1 MSTKMRKSFKI
12 DGAKYTYIPFEKF
25 DISRLK
31 LSNTK
36 YRFEYLKVACAF
48 DIETTSYYSPKY
60 QKDLATMY
68 IWQLGINK
76 DTIIGRTWEE
86 FKQIIE
92 MLNEYAEKQDGV
104 IICLI
109 QNLSFEFQFFKS
121 LFDWNKNKNGYPDIF
136 AKDDRTILYAKYKHI
151 EFRDTLALTGMS
163 LNRFQKNYNLDVGKL
178 DGDLDYTQFRHCKT
192 RVTPRELAY
201 CINDVQVLTD
211 FFYKYLLPEY
221 LSKNKKIPL
230 TSTGIVRADIK
241 EEFLEI
247 PKEERKRLATRLR
260 NAQPSEAVY
269 KLWRNYLFRG
279 GYVHASTIA
288 CNYLWEN
295 SFGSYDLK
303 SAHPGQMLAKKFP
316 WKYNRRNR
324 SEFPK
329 ILQQAKSGDYGFF
342 GVFIFKN
349 IRCSGYHSLESKNK
363 IIDTSK
369 VEVIDKKGNKQMKSD
384 AVYENGRL
392 VYCPG
397 WIKVCLTEQD
407 FFNYEDLYEWE
418 SYDVRVIYQAK
429 LDYLPDYVR
438 KVVCKY
444 FVLKETLDKSSIEY
458 GLAKRKLNGIF
469 GMAATSLPERE
480 VVYNPETNE
489 MELSAQSKSYDEL
502 VRYLIMLPQW
512 AIQIAAYTRRDIVK
526 SIVACDFDSM
536 YYDTDS
542 NKIMNY
548 KKHEDWFNKFNEER
562 KALNYRC
569 NTFDYD
575 KKYFERIGIFE
586 LEYIGTRFKV
596 LGAKR
601 YIVEH
606 DNEIQVTVAGMVKG
620 SLEKYVKKKQIE
632 TVKNIPYTIKSSFNI
647 SEVKNIIEE
656 EIYKYIEEQ
665 EENNIIWE
673 EFTDDLKLPAG
684 ESEKKTTVYTDW
696 SFDDILTDYEGN
708 TESIHEGSCVAII
721 DIPFTMSMEE
731 DFINRIEQLSSE
743 RERMIY
749 KGVL

>member
-92 MLNEYAEKQDGV
+92 MLNEYAEKQNGV

-178 DGDLDYTQFRHCKT
+178 DGDLDYTVYRHFKS

-247 PKEERKRLATRLR
+247 PKEERKRLASRLR

-342 GVFIFKN
+342 GVFVFKN

-363 IIDTSK
+363 IIEASP
-369 VEVIDKKGNKQMKSD
+369 D

-392 VYCPG
+392 VFASM
-397 WIKVCLTEQD
+397 IKVCLIEQD

-418 SYDVRVIYQAK
+418 SFDVRVIYQAK

-444 FVLKETLDKSSIEY
+444 FVLKETLDKTSVEY

-480 VVYNPETNE
+480 VIYNPETNE

-548 KKHEDWFNKFNEER
+548 KKHEEWFNKFNEER
-562 KALNYRC
+562 RALNRQC
-569 NTFDYD
+569 NTYDYD
-575 KKYFERIGIFE
+575 KKYFERIGGFE

-606 DNEIQVTVAGMVKG
+606 DGEIQVTVAGMVKG
-620 SLEKYVKKKQIE
+620 SLEKYCKKY
-632 TVKNIPYTIKSSFNI
+632 NLD
-647 SEVKNIIEE
+647 
-656 EIYKYIEEQ
+656 
-665 EENNIIWE
+665 IWE

-696 SFDDILTDYEGN
+696 SFDDILTDYDGN

>member
-48 DIETTSYYSPKY
+48 DIETTSYYSNKY

-92 MLNEYAEKQDGV
+92 MLNEYAEKHDGV

-295 SFGSYDLK
+295 EFGSYDLK

-363 IIDTSK
+363 IIEASP
-369 VEVIDKKGNKQMKSD
+369 D
-384 AVYENGRL
+384 AIYENGRL
-392 VYCPG
+392 VYASM
-397 WIKVCLTEQD
+397 IKVCLIEQD

-444 FVLKETLDKSSIEY
+444 FVLKETLDKSSVEY

-548 KKHEDWFNKFNEER
+548 KKHENWFNKFNEER
-562 KALNYRC
+562 RALNRQC
-569 NTFDYD
+569 NTYDYD
-575 KKYFERIGIFE
+575 KKYFERIGGFE

-620 SLEKYVKKKQIE
+620 SLEKYCKKY
-632 TVKNIPYTIKSSFNI
+632 NLD
-647 SEVKNIIEE
+647 
-656 EIYKYIEEQ
+656 
-665 EENNIIWE
+665 IWE

>member
-1 MSTKMRKSFKI
+1 MNYKRMRKSFKI
-12 DGAKYTYIPFEKF
+12 EGAKYSYIPADKF
-25 DISRLK
+25 DISKLK
-31 LSNTK
+31 LSNKK
-36 YRFEYLKVACAF
+36 YRFEYLNIACAF
-48 DIETTSYYSPKY
+48 DIETTSYYSHKY
-60 QKDLATMY
+60 DKDLATMY

-86 FKQIIE
+86 FVKVLSD
-92 MLNEYAEKQDGV
+92 LNDFAASNEGT
-104 IICLI
+104 ILCLI
-109 QNLSFEFQFFKS
+109 QNLSFEFQFIKS
-121 LFDWNKNKNGYPDIF
+121 IFEWNKNKEGNPDIF
-136 AKDDRTILYAKYKHI
+136 AKDDRMILYAKWKNI

-163 LNRFQKNYNLDVGKL
+163 LARFKKNYNLDVGKL
-178 DGDLDYTQFRHCKT
+178 EGDLDYSLMRHSET
-192 RVTPRELAY
+192 PVTNTELAY

-211 FFYKYLLPEY
+211 FFYKYLVKEY
-221 LSKNKKIPL
+221 LSTGKKIPL

-241 EEFLEI
+241 EEFMSL
-247 PKEERKRLATRLR
+247 PKEDRKRLQTRLN

-279 GYVHASTIA
+279 GLVHASTIA

-295 SFGSYDLK
+295 EFGSYDLK
-303 SAHPGQMLAKKFP
+303 SAHPGQMLSKKFP
-316 WKYNRRNR
+316 WKYNRRNKDKWEEVLQYAR
-324 SEFPK
+324 SEE
-329 ILQQAKSGDYGFF
+329 YGFW
-342 GVFIFKN
+342 GVFKFYN

-363 IIDTSK
+363 IIEASP
-369 VEVIDKKGNKQMKSD
+369 D

-392 VYCPG
+392 VYSSY
-397 WIKVCLTEQD
+397 IKVALNEQD
-407 FFNYEDLYEWE
+407 FFNYEDLYEWSKYE
-418 SYDVRVIYQAK
+418 VTVLYQAR

-444 FVLKETLDKSSIEY
+444 FVLKETLPKDSVEY

-480 VVYNPETNE
+480 IVFNPETNE
-489 MELSAQSKSYDEL
+489 MELGEQTKSYSDL
-502 VRYLIMLPQW
+502 TRFLIMLPQW

-542 NKIMNY
+542 NKIMNFE
-548 KKHEDWFNKFNEER
+548 KHKAWFDKFNEER
-562 KALNYRC
+562 RALNKQC
-569 NTFDYD
+569 NTYEYD
-575 KKYFERIGIFE
+575 KKYFERIGGFE

-620 SLEKYVKKKQIE
+620 SLEEYCKKYDL
-632 TVKNIPYTIKSSFNI
+632 N
-647 SEVKNIIEE
+647 
-656 EIYKYIEEQ
+656 
-665 EENNIIWE
+665 IWE
-673 EFTDDLKLPAG
+673 MFTDDLKLPAG
-684 ESEKKTTVYTDW
+684 DSKKKTTVYNDSGFEDT
-696 SFDDILTDYEGN
+696 LTDYLGV
-708 TESIHEGSCVAII
+708 TRQIKEGSCVAII

-731 DFINRIEQLSSE
+731 EFINRIELLAKE

>member
-12 DGAKYTYIPFEKF
+12 DDAKYTYIPFEKF

-48 DIETTSYYSPKY
+48 DIETTSYYSLKY

-92 MLNEYAEKQDGV
+92 MLNEYAEKQNGV

-192 RVTPRELAY
+192 RVTSRELAY

-247 PKEERKRLATRLR
+247 PKEERKRLASRLR

-363 IIDTSK
+363 IIEASP
-369 VEVIDKKGNKQMKSD
+369 D

-392 VYCPG
+392 VYASM
-397 WIKVCLTEQD
+397 IKVCLIEQD

-418 SYDVRVIYQAK
+418 SFDVRVIYQAK

-444 FVLKETLDKSSIEY
+444 FVLKETLDKTSVEY

-548 KKHEDWFNKFNEER
+548 KKHEEWFNKFNEER
-562 KALNYRC
+562 RALNRQC
-569 NTFDYD
+569 NTYDYD
-575 KKYFERIGIFE
+575 KKYFERIGGFE

-606 DNEIQVTVAGMVKG
+606 DGEIQVTVAGMVKG
-620 SLEKYVKKKQIE
+620 SLEKYCKKY
-632 TVKNIPYTIKSSFNI
+632 NLD
-647 SEVKNIIEE
+647 
-656 EIYKYIEEQ
+656 
-665 EENNIIWE
+665 IWE

>member
-92 MLNEYAEKQDGV
+92 MLNEYAEKQNGV

-178 DGDLDYTQFRHCKT
+178 DGDLDYTQYRHCKT

-269 KLWRNYLFRG
+269 KLWRNFLFRG

-363 IIDTSK
+363 IIEAS
-369 VEVIDKKGNKQMKSD
+369 SD

-392 VYCPG
+392 VYASM
-397 WIKVCLTEQD
+397 IKVCLIEQD

-444 FVLKETLDKSSIEY
+444 FVLKETLDKSSVEY

-575 KKYFERIGIFE
+575 KKYFERIGNFE

-620 SLEKYVKKKQIE
+620 SLEKYCKKY
-632 TVKNIPYTIKSSFNI
+632 NLD
-647 SEVKNIIEE
+647 
-656 EIYKYIEEQ
+656 
-665 EENNIIWE
+665 IWE